1 MKNRFFCFIGLFLG
15 PLLSNAQQPDTINKS
30 VLPEVIIHAFEQ
42 NSRLKNV
49 PVALNYIGQST
60 LNRFSPN
67 SIVMAV
73 NSTPGVHM
81 EERSPGSYR
90 FNIRGSSLR
99 SPFGVRNVK
108 VYYNDIPITDPGGQT
123 YLNQLGYYNFRS
135 IEVIK
140 GPGSSIYG
148 AGTGGVLLIQET
160 SDTIQPGITAGLT
173 VGSYG
178 SSLFHASVMTSAN
191 KWNNE
196 VNVQLQKSEGY
207 REHSELHK
215 EIISW
220 NGIYKPNDKQVLKT
234 TFLLSNLYYQT
245 PGGLTL
251 AEYNTDP
258 STARPKTA
266 TLPGAIQ
273 SNASIRQKEFIAG
286 LSFSQQ
292 LSSEWQNKTIAYGM
306 FTELK
311 NPTFRN
317 YGKNAE
323 PHAGVRSI
331 FQYTHPF
338 TNSVFKWNA
347 GADWQQ
353 ELATIDVYRNKAGN
367 ADSLQTHDDLSNRA
381 WFFFSQ
387 ASWNPSNW
395 IFSAG
400 ASLNRSALEL
410 QRFQPTTVGPLKR
423 NLNYNLMPRLS
434 IAKKLNNLM
443 VYTSLSKG
451 FSPPT
456 TAELSPSGSSLNI
469 NLKAEQGINY
479 ELGFKA
485 SYTSGLYID
494 VNAFYF
500 ALENTIVQRKDSAGG
515 DYYVNAGKTKQQGI
529 ETYISYPILA
539 SIPLFKKSLFWISHT
554 YHNFKYRSFKQVNTD
569 FSGKSLPGTPPHI
582 LSSGLDIRFNN
593 GIYSNIA
600 YYYSDRIALN
610 DANNEFGKAYH
621 LLSMNL
627 GYNGALNNR
636 LQYTISG
643 GAENLLNQTYSLG
656 TDINVAGGRYYNA
669 APLRSYYVSLHFN
682 WLANTNK

>member
-1 MKNRFFCFIGLFLG
+1 MKNRYLYVIGLFLC
-15 PLLSNAQQPDTINKS
+15 PLLSIAQQPDTINKS

-49 PVALNYIGQST
+49 PVALNYIGQSA

-135 IEVIK
+135 VEVIK

-160 SDTIQPGITAGLT
+160 SDTLHPGITAGLT
-173 VGSYG
+173 IGSYG
-178 SSLFHASVMTSAN
+178 SSLLHVSVITSAN

-196 VNVQLQKSEGY
+196 VNVQLQRSEGY

-220 NGIYKPNDKQVLKT
+220 NGIYKPNENQVLKT

-251 AEYNTDP
+251 SEYNTDP
-258 STARPKTA
+258 SAARPKTA

-292 LSSEWQNKTIAYGM
+292 LSSKWQNKTIAYGM

-323 PHAGVRSI
+323 PHTGVRSI

-338 TNSVFKWNA
+338 NNSIFKWNA
-347 GADWQQ
+347 GAECQQ

-387 ASWNPSNW
+387 ASWNPANW

-400 ASLNRSALEL
+400 ASLNRSNLEL
-410 QRFQPTTVGPLKR
+410 QRFQPTTVGALKR

-469 NLKAEQGINY
+469 NLKAEQGVNY

-485 SYTSGLYID
+485 SYPSGLYID

-500 ALENTIVQRKDSAGG
+500 TLENTIVQRKDSAGG

-529 ETYISYPILA
+529 ETYISYPIL
-539 SIPLFKKSLFWISHT
+539 SNHPLFRKSLFWISHT
-554 YHNFKYRSFKQVNTD
+554 FHNFKYRSFKQVNTD

-582 LSSGLDIRFNN
+582 FSSGLDISFKK
-593 GIYSNIA
+593 GLFTNIA
-600 YYYSDRIALN
+600 YYYSDKIALN
-610 DANNEFGKAYH
+610 DANNEFSKVYH

-627 GYNGALNNR
+627 GYHGLLNNS
-636 LQYTISG
+636 LQYSISG
-643 GAENLLNQTYSLG
+643 GAENILNQKYSLG
-656 TDINVAGGRYYNA
+656 NDINVAGGRYYNA
-669 APLRSYYVSLHFN
+669 ASLRSYYVSLQFN
-682 WLANTNK
+682 WWANPK